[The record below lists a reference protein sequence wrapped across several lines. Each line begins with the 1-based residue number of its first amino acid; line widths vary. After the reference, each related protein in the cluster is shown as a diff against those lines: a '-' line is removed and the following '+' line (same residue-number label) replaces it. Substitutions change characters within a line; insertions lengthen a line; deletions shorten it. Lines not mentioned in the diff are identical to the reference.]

1 MSGNIVK
8 FSLDGETN
16 ADQVTGRAKNAVV
29 SFEKQVEGIGR
40 KFSTAFKDIF
50 LSFAAPMVIL
60 NQAISMISASIEKA
74 KQDAQDGIDLMAK
87 GETVYANAEEKK
99 MAAFFKAK
107 RAREEEQAQVAAG
120 KEKLG
125 RDFAQTPEGQSAMRD
140 FLNMGMNRSLVQVG
154 QGGVVSYEAVFK
166 SAAFQ
171 DFMVKRFVQTPAGA
185 AYKPIFDSAGKDNF
199 KPEGLSSNV
208 VGVGQSPGMAVIQ
221 AQLAIQQEIAEMMRR
236 IAEKYDAKESVN
248 RAESTPFKLKP
259 EYSTPAYPQF
269 K

>member
-1 MSGNIVK
+1 MSNVIK
-8 FSLDGETN
+8 FSIDGDTN
-16 ADQVTGRAKNAVV
+16 VEQVTNRAKTAV
-29 SFEKQVEGIGR
+29 SGFDKQVEGIGK
-40 KFSTAFKDIF
+40 KFGSAFKDIF
-50 LSFAAPMVIL
+50 LGFAAPMVLL
-60 NQAISMISASIEKA
+60 NNAISMISANIEKA
-74 KQDAQDGIDLMAK
+74 KQDAQAGIDLMAK
-87 GETVYANAEEKK
+87 GETVYASAEEKK
-99 MAAFFKAK
+99 MANFFKAK
-107 RAREEEQAQVAAG
+107 KAREEEQAQVAKG
-120 KEKLG
+120 KEDLG
-125 RDFAQTPEGQSAMRD
+125 RDFAKTPEGQAAMRD

-166 SAAFQ
+166 SQAFQ

-185 AYKPIFDSAGKDNF
+185 AYKPIFDSAGKDTF

-208 VGVGQSPGMAVIQ
+208 VGVGQSPGMAALNEQVR
-221 AQLAIQQEIAEMMRR
+221 LQQEIAEMMRR